1 MPLIFVQRWA
11 PSGPVAVTGGTQTV
25 SGTLDIS
32 NGVTVE
38 YDSGLFNYSNYPSA
52 TYTLF
57 NFGALNPA
65 SPVDVNTYFT
75 SVLTG
80 TGYNSAVYAI
90 VGNTITVSLSLV

>member
-1 MPLIFVQRWA
+1 MPLIFVQRWS

-25 SGTLDIS
+25 SGTLDAS
-32 NGVTVE
+32 NGIVIE
-38 YDSGLFNYSNYPSA
+38 YDPSLFSKATYDSA

-57 NFGALNPA
+57 TFGTLNPP

-90 VGNTITVSLSLV
+90 VGNTITVTLS